1 MKFYPRNRHIL
12 IEVIKDNKE
21 GSESESR
28 VLLPEGYGEKTPPYV
43 CAVVKEISPSCT
55 TNVGKGDKV
64 IVESSMIQELSVDDH
79 LYTIVLENYI
89 YGVISSR

>member
-12 IEVIKDNKE
+12 VEVVKE
-21 GSESESR
+21 KEPELETR
-28 VLLPEGYGEKTPPYV
+28 VLLPEDYGTKNPPYV

-64 IVESSMIQELSVDDH
+64 IIESSMLQELNVDDN